1 MNKAVARFLTE
12 QGLTVSGNTAYGEVG
27 GYEVNAS
34 LHTMTGGS
42 TPLHIHFSCFTTPE
56 QKDAIKEAF
65 VATGLFGIAL
75 LGWTPLGVT
84 IGSKLPT
91 LKKFAQR
98 LADALRQLPQILS
111 ANGALGLGYCP
122 ACGKPLSGESKV
134 CHPGG
139 MQIKM
144 DCACM
149 AEINVA
155 IRNENQTFQD
165 APNHYLRGFG
175 GAALGGVVGALVAYV
190 LFQIGFISALSVFVA
205 FALGAFLYQKFGGK
219 PNKGM
224 ILIVSLTSFV
234 FMIGAVFGVYLVAIS
249 NILAEQGVD
258 MTAIEAFRQLMENS
272 EFSRGFL
279 TDLWLTVLFSVV
291 GMVGEIIMLMRKIKR
306 PSEIE

>member
-1 MNKAVARFLTE
+1 M
-12 QGLTVSGNTAYGEVG
+12 
-27 GYEVNAS
+27 
-34 LHTMTGGS
+34 
-42 TPLHIHFSCFTTPE
+42 
-56 QKDAIKEAF
+56 
-65 VATGLFGIAL
+65 
-75 LGWTPLGVT
+75 
-84 IGSKLPT
+84 
-91 LKKFAQR
+91 
-98 LADALRQLPQILS
+98 
-111 ANGALGLGYCP
+111 
-122 ACGKPLSGESKV
+122 
-134 CHPGG
+134 CHPSG

-144 DCACM
+144 DCACV
-149 AEINVA
+149 AEINAA
-155 IRNENQTFQD
+155 IQNENQAFRD

-175 GAALGGVVGALVAYV
+175 GAILGGVVGALVAYV

-249 NILAEQGVD
+249 NILAKQGVD

-291 GMVGEIIMLMRKIKR
+291 GMVGEVIMLVRKIKR
-306 PSEIE
+306 PREMQ

>member
-122 ACGKPLSGESKV
+122 ACG
-134 CHPGG
+134 
-139 MQIKM
+139 
-144 DCACM
+144 
-149 AEINVA
+149 
-155 IRNENQTFQD
+155 
-165 APNHYLRGFG
+165 
-175 GAALGGVVGALVAYV
+175 
-190 LFQIGFISALSVFVA
+190 
-205 FALGAFLYQKFGGK
+205 
-219 PNKGM
+219 
-224 ILIVSLTSFV
+224 
-234 FMIGAVFGVYLVAIS
+234 
-249 NILAEQGVD
+249 
-258 MTAIEAFRQLMENS
+258 
-272 EFSRGFL
+272 
-279 TDLWLTVLFSVV
+279 
-291 GMVGEIIMLMRKIKR
+291 
-306 PSEIE
+306 

>member
-1 MNKAVARFLTE
+1 MNKSVARFLTE
-12 QGLTVSGNTAYGEVG
+12 QGMTVSGNTAYGEIG

-42 TPLHIHFSCFTTPE
+42 TPLHMHFSCFTTPE
-56 QKDAIKEAF
+56 QKDAIEEAF
-65 VATGLFGIAL
+65 AVAGLFGIAL
-75 LGWTPLGVT
+75 LDWTPCGVF
-84 IGSKLPT
+84 IGSRMPT
-91 LKKFAQR
+91 LKKFAQS

-122 ACGKPLSGESKV
+122 ACGKPLSEESTV

-149 AEINVA
+149 DEINAA
-155 IRNENQTFQD
+155 IRNENQTFRD

-175 GAALGGVVGALVAYV
+175 GAALGGLVGALVAYV

-249 NILAEQGVD
+249 NILAEQGLD
-258 MTAIEAFRQLMENS
+258 MTAIEAFRQLMEDS

-291 GMVGEIIMLMRKIKR
+291 GVVGEVIMLVRKIKR
-306 PSEIE
+306 PTEVR